1 MTRHSWLIQ
10 WAGPIHPRIGLFSN
24 WYLTVK
30 RLSFLLIAALGMTAA
45 APPADARP
53 RDREQ
58 DAAYKAR
65 KQGRIMPLPRIER
78 RVVPRMNDA
87 DYLGPELDPRSGTY
101 RLKFVRRGR
110 VIWVVVDGRT
120 GQVRN
125 RAGD

>member
-1 MTRHSWLIQ
+1 MRVLVL
-10 WAGPIHPRIGLFSN
+10 AL
-24 WYLTVK
+24 
-30 RLSFLLIAALGMTAA
+30 AALGMTVT
-45 APPADARP
+45 APVAEARP

-78 RVVPRMNDA
+78 RVVPRMNGA

-101 RLKFVRRGR
+101 RLKFVRHGR
-110 VIWVVVDGRT
+110 VIWVDVDGRT
-120 GQVRN
+120 GRVRN